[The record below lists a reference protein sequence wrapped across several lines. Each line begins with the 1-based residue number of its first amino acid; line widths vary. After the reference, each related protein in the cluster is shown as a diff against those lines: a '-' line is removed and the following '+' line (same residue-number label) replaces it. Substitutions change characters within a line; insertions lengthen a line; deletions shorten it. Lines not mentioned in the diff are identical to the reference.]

1 MGGQRPL
8 QFAATRIQFTDFFFR
23 VVLKGHRK
31 MVADKA
37 AERLMEALGF
47 LHIKRQ
53 GRKALGQAFALGV
66 QRFNAAFTRG
76 AAKQRQRREA

>member
-1 MGGQRPL
+1 
-8 QFAATRIQFTDFFFR
+8 
-23 VVLKGHRK
+23 
-31 MVADKA
+31 MVTDKA

-53 GRKALGQAFALGV
+53 SRKALDRLSRSACSVSTRL
-66 QRFNAAFTRG
+66 FTRG

>member
-1 MGGQRPL
+1 MGSQRPL
-8 QFAATRIQFTDFFFR
+8 QFAATRIQFADFLFR
-23 VVLKGHRK
+23 VVLKGHRQ

-37 AERLMEALGF
+37 AERLMQALGF

-53 GRKALGQAFALGV
+53 RRKTLGQAFALGV
-66 QRFNAAFTRG
+66 QGFNTAFAGR